1 MELTNKLSLSTKKLT
16 LSFSYIST
24 RVSHIL
30 RLTSKRK
37 HMIRFHATALFTF
50 LFVLGVPV
58 RQKFVKSDIIP
69 SDSVHA
75 QIWVDSVFNS
85 MTDDERLGQLFMI
98 RANRKANDAAL
109 KAKAEKLIQ
118 DYHVGGICFFKGHP
132 SEQVSLTNHYQALSK
147 LPMMV
152 AIDGE
157 WGISMRL
164 DSTIKYPHNLTL
176 GAIQQNSLIYQTGS
190 EIAKECYRM
199 GIHVDFAPVT
209 DVNNNPNNP
218 VINDR
223 SFGENKFKVSAKSY
237 MYMLGMQDQN
247 VMACAKHFPGHG
259 DTDVDSHYDLPKIM
273 HSRARLDSLELYPFK
288 ILINQGVQSIMVAHL
303 DIPALDKAKN
313 RPTTL
318 SKNVVTTLL
327 QDELNFHGLIF
338 TDGLEMKGVT
348 KYFKDGEVEAEA
360 ILAGNDVMLLP
371 ESVPAAFKT
380 IKQYIK
386 DGKLSWERIY
396 ESTKKILH
404 AKYELGLHHYY
415 PKSIENL
422 YEDLNAPYKKVLK
435 RKLVQNALTL
445 VKNDDNIV
453 PIKDTK
459 QKIAVLSIGSMTK
472 TAFQKTALKYG
483 DFSYYNAPKKIS
495 RETHKNLLALT
506 KYKDLVIIGVHDMSR
521 HASKQFGITASTRKL
536 IEDISA
542 QNKVM
547 LVIFGNPY
555 SLKFFKNQRNVMV
568 AYEDDFDYRD
578 LAAQAL
584 FGAND
589 ISGQLPVTASET
601 YYSGQGIM
609 IDNIQRFG
617 FTIPEEVGV
626 DSKTLAKVDTI
637 LEEMIRIKA
646 APGAQVLIAR
656 KGKIIYQK
664 GVGYHTYS
672 KKRAVQNNDI
682 YDLASITKVA
692 ATTVSLMKLYD
703 DGLFD
708 LNQTLDAYLPAVAN
722 TNKADLVVRDILAH
736 RARLKPWIPFY
747 KATLVP
753 VGRKRRHH
761 RRRKILSKKI
771 YHKKSSIGYSVPVAK
786 GIFMKDSYMDS
797 IWQRIYDSDLRQT
810 EGYRY
815 SDLGFYLFNK
825 TITNIAQES
834 ENVFAKEKIYD
845 PLKLSTMTYLPL
857 NYFDKQR
864 IIPTEK
870 DRYFRKE
877 TVQGYVHDMG
887 AAMLGGVSGHAG
899 LFSDSYDLAVL
910 FQMLLNGG
918 TYGGERILSQDVVQL
933 FTQRV
938 PEDTRRGL
946 GFDLKELAPSAS
958 YPRRKEN
965 MSPLA
970 SESTFGHL
978 GFTGTCV
985 WADPENDLIYIF
997 LSNRTYPSMHN
1008 GKLNRADIRPRIQS
1022 TIYRALLD

>member
-1 MELTNKLSLSTKKLT
+1 MDLTNKLWLSTKKLT
-16 LSFSYIST
+16 LSFSLIMT
-24 RVSHIL
+24 KVSHIL
-30 RLTSKRK
+30 RLTGKKK
-37 HMIRFHATALFTF
+37 HMLRFHATALFTF

-58 RQKFVKSDIIP
+58 RQKSFKKDVLP
-69 SDSVHA
+69 SDTVQA
-75 QIWVDSVFNS
+75 QMWVDSVFNT

-98 RANRKANDAAL
+98 RANRKPIDPSF
-109 KAKAEKLIQ
+109 KKQAEDLINN
-118 DYHVGGICFFKGHP
+118 YHVGGICFFKGHP
-132 SEQVSLTNHYQALSK
+132 SEQLRLTNHYQSLSK
-147 LPMMV
+147 IPMMV

-157 WGISMRL
+157 WGVSMRL

-176 GAIQQNSLIYQTGS
+176 GAIQQNGLIYQTGS
-190 EIAKECYRM
+190 EIAKECHRL
-199 GIHVDFAPVT
+199 GIHVNFAPVT

-223 SFGENKFKVSAKSY
+223 SFGENKFNVSAKSY
-237 MYMLGMQDQN
+237 MYMLGMQDQKI
-247 VMACAKHFPGHG
+247 MACAKHFPGHG
-259 DTDVDSHYDLPKIM
+259 DTDVDSHLDLPVIP
-273 HSRARLDSLELYPFK
+273 HTRARLDSVELYPFK

-303 DIPALDKAKN
+303 DIPALDSVQK
-313 RPTTL
+313 PTTL
-318 SKNVVTTLL
+318 SQKVVTDLL
-327 QDELNFHGLIF
+327 QKELNFHGLIF

-348 KYFKDGEVEAEA
+348 KHFKDGEVEAHA
-360 ILAGNDVMLLP
+360 ILAGNDILLLP
-371 ESVPAAFKT
+371 ESTPAAFKT

-386 DGKLSWERIY
+386 DGKLTWERIY
-396 ESTKKILH
+396 KSTKKILL
-404 AKYELGLHHYY
+404 AKYRLGLANYT
-415 PKSIENL
+415 PKPIDNL
-422 YEDLNAPYKKVLK
+422 YEDLNAPHKIVLK
-435 RKLVQNALTL
+435 RDLIKNALTL
-445 VKNDDNIV
+445 VKNDDNLV

-459 QKIAVLSIGSMTK
+459 QKIAVLSIGSSTK

-483 DFSYYNAPKKIS
+483 SFSYYNTPKKVS
-495 RETHKNLLALT
+495 PEKHKNLLALT
-506 KYKDLVIIGVHDMSR
+506 KNKDLVIIGLHDMVR
-521 HASKQFGITASTRKL
+521 HASKQFGITPSTRKL

-542 QNKVM
+542 QNKVI
-547 LVIFGNPY
+547 LVVFGNPY
-555 SLKFFKNQRNVMV
+555 SLKYFQNQRNILV
-568 AYEDDFDYRD
+568 AYEDDDDFRD

-589 ISGQLPVTASET
+589 ISGQLPVTATET
-601 YYSGQGIM
+601 FPSGQGIQ
-609 IDNIQRFG
+609 IQNIQRFG
-617 FTIPEEVGV
+617 FTIPEEVGI
-626 DSKTLAKVDTI
+626 DSKKLTAVDTI

-664 GVGYHTYS
+664 GVGHHTYH
-672 KKRAVQNNDI
+672 KKKPVLNTDI

-708 LNQTLDAYLPAVAN
+708 LNQTLGHYLPEVAN
-722 TNKADLVVRDILAH
+722 TNKEDLLVRDILAH

-747 KATLVP
+747 KATLVT

-761 RRRKILSKKI
+761 RQRKILSKKI
-771 YHKKSSIGYSVPVAK
+771 YRKKSSVGYSIPVAQ
-786 GIFMKDSYMDS
+786 GLFMKNSYLDS
-797 IWQRIYDSDLRQT
+797 IWQRIYDSDLRQS

-825 TITNIAQES
+825 VISDMTHTP
-834 ENVFAKEKIYD
+834 ENVYVKKEIYD
-845 PLKLSTMTYLPL
+845 PLQLSTMTYLPL

-877 TVQGYVHDMG
+877 TIQGYVHDMG

-918 TYGGERILSQDVVQL
+918 TYGGERILSQDVVRL

-946 GFDLKELAPSAS
+946 GFDLKELAPSKT
-958 YPRRKEN
+958 YPKRKEN

-970 SESTFGHL
+970 SPSTFGHL

-1022 TIYRALLD
+1022 AIYRALLD